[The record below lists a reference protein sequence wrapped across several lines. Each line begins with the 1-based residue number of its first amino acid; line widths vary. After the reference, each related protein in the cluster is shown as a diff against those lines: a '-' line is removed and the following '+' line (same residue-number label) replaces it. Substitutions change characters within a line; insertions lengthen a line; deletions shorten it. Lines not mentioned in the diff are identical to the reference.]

1 MRTITASKVI
11 AGAVELTG
19 RLFTKLNNDELQVV
33 LRSFGRN
40 LHAIWETEFW
50 PALMSVEK
58 RYFRETHVAAT
69 SYAADTE
76 VYHTGTDAYYKNTS
90 GGATTGTPGTSSDWT
105 AITDYTPNI
114 DFQQVDQNEIGQV
127 LRVTEKDPREYLNQD
142 SVAFSLRDDSI
153 LIDYAKEKFY
163 WLEYRQQ
170 CPLIDARKYSSST
183 SYNKG
188 DVVYYYTE
196 SIAKGRFFKAL
207 QDSIQNVSPGSSPPH
222 WEEISIPF
230 FTGPYLEHAIAAD
243 ILLVDEKIEL
253 AGIQMRARDR
263 ALEQEMQRVKNQSGD
278 AFSPRF
284 KTY

>member
-1 MRTITASKVI
+1 MRTITASKII

-50 PALMSVEK
+50 PALMLVEK
-58 RYFRETHVAAT
+58 RYFRPTWSAG
-69 SYAADTE
+69 SYAADVE
-76 VYHTGTDAYYKNTS
+76 VYYTDAYYKNTS

-105 AITDYTPNI
+105 VITEFTPNI
-114 DFQQVDQNEIGQV
+114 DFQQTGENEIGQV
-127 LRVTEKDPREYLNQD
+127 FRVTEKDPREHLNQD

-153 LIDYAKEKFY
+153 LIDYKNQNYY
-163 WLEYRQQ
+163 WIEFRQQ

-183 SYNKG
+183 TYNKG
-188 DVVYYYTE
+188 DVVYTY
-196 SIAKGRFFKAL
+196 SSSLAKGRFFKAL
-207 QDSIQNVSPGSSPPH
+207 QDSILNVSPGSSPLN

-230 FTGPYLEHAIAAD
+230 FTGPYLEHAIASD

-278 AFSPRF
+278 AFKPRF

>member
-50 PALMSVEK
+50 PALMLVEK
-58 RYFRETHVAAT
+58 RYFRPVWIAGT
-69 SYAADTE
+69 YAADTE
-76 VYHTGTDAYYKNTS
+76 IYHAATDKYYKNTS
-90 GGATTGTPGTSSDWT
+90 GGNTANTPGANADW
-105 AITDYTPNI
+105 AEITEFVPNI
-114 DFQQVDQNEIGQV
+114 DFQQTGENEIGQV
-127 LRVTEKDPREYLNQD
+127 FRVTKKDPREHLNQD

-153 LIDYAKEKFY
+153 LVDYRKENFY
-163 WLEYRQQ
+163 WIEFRQQ
-170 CPLIDARKYSSST
+170 CPLIDARKYSSSIT
-183 SYNKG
+183 YNKG
-188 DVVYYYTE
+188 DVVYTY
-196 SIAKGRFFKAL
+196 SSSLAKGRFFKAL
-207 QDSIQNVSPGSSPPH
+207 QDSILNVSPGSSPLN
-222 WEEISIPF
+222 WEEISIPY
-230 FTGPYLEHAIAAD
+230 FTGPYLEHAIASD

>member
-50 PALMSVEK
+50 PALMLVEK
-58 RYFRETHVAAT
+58 RYFRPSWTAGV
-69 SYAADTE
+69 YAADTE
-76 VYHTGTDAYYKNTS
+76 IYHAASDKYYKNTS
-90 GGATTGTPGTSSDWT
+90 GGNTANTPSANADWT
-105 AITDYTPNI
+105 ELTEFVPNI
-114 DFQQVDQNEIGQV
+114 DFQQTGENEIGQV
-127 LRVTEKDPREYLNQD
+127 FRVTEKDPRENLNQN
-142 SVAFSLRDDSI
+142 SVAFSLRDDAI
-153 LIDYAKEKFY
+153 LIDYRKENFY
-163 WLEYRQQ
+163 WIEFRQQ
-170 CPLIDARKYSSST
+170 CPLIDARKWSSSET
-183 SYNKG
+183 YYNG
-188 DVVYYYTE
+188 DVVYTYST
-196 SIAKGRFFKAL
+196 SLAKGRFYKAKEDSVTTTPGTDL
-207 QDSIQNVSPGSSPPH
+207 QR
-222 WEEISIPF
+222 WEQIHIPY
-230 FTGPYLEHAIAAD
+230 FTGPYLEHAIASD

>member
-1 MRTITASKVI
+1 MRTITASKII

-50 PALMSVEK
+50 PALMLVEK
-58 RYFRETHVAAT
+58 RYFRETWSAGL
-69 SYAADTE
+69 YAADAE
-76 VYHTGTDAYYKNTS
+76 VYHAATDKYYKNTS
-90 GGATTGTPGTSSDWT
+90 GGSTTGEPGTSSDWVVT
-105 AITDYTPNI
+105 TDYIPYI
-114 DFQQVDQNEIGQV
+114 EFQQEGQNEIGQV
-127 LRVTEKDPREYLNQD
+127 FRVTEKDPREYLNQD
-142 SVAFSLRDDSI
+142 SVAFSQKDDQI
-153 LIDYAKEKFY
+153 LIDHKNQEFY
-163 WLEYRQQ
+163 WIEFRQQ

-183 SYNKG
+183 TYNKG
-188 DVVYYYTE
+188 DVVYTYST
-196 SIAKGRFFKAL
+196 SLAKGFFYKGL
-207 QDSIQNVSPGSSPPH
+207 EGSLTTTPGTNPAK
-222 WEEISIPF
+222 WEEISIPY

-263 ALEQEMQRVKNQSGD
+263 ALEQEMQRIKNQSGD